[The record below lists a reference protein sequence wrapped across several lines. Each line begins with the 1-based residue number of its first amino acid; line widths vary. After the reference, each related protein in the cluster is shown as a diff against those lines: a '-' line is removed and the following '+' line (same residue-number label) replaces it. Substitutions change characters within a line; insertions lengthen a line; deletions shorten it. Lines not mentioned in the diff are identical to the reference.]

1 MKKKRK
7 WIPALICTVAAA
19 ALLTGMTYRYN
30 EMLSNEDFIRF
41 HVVANS
47 DSEED
52 QALKLKV

>member
-1 MKKKRK
+1 M
-7 WIPALICTVAAA
+7 IPALICTVAAA

-52 QALKLKV
+52 QGA